1 MRVPEGFSVFQK
13 GLSSRAETD
22 QEAEDV
28 GSESE
33 EACEEDCLSRAEL
46 EGGNV
51 HGANLSRVHR
61 FSVVD
66 GGY

>member
-1 MRVPEGFSVFQK
+1 MRVPEDFSVFQK

-22 QEAEDV
+22 Q
-28 GSESE
+28 